1 MMKRSLKQLY
11 ADRRGSSSVEF
22 VFGVIFVLVIMIG
35 MLEMGRAIHYYQA
48 VTDGVRSGTRY
59 LTRVDN
65 PCTNGSIQGALGLVI
80 TRTIDW
86 TGAPVFTDWPATPSG
101 GGGSYS
107 FSLASNFEVS
117 LEGCTAGA
125 LTGEKVIL
133 AVRYRYRDY
142 MGLLALIGLQD
153 GFWIGARHEE
163 LFIGT

>member
-22 VFGVIFVLVIMIG
+22 VFGVMFVLIIMIG
-35 MLEMGRAIHYYQA
+35 MLEMGRAIHYYQV

-65 PCTNGSIQGALGLVI
+65 PCTDPAIRGALGLVV
-80 TRTIDW
+80 TRTIKW
-86 TGAPVFTDWPATPSG
+86 TGAPVFTDWPPEPIGTVSNP
-101 GGGSYS
+101 
-107 FSLASNFEVS
+107 LADNFEFS
-117 LEGCTAGA
+117 LEGCTGGA

-133 AVRYRYRDY
+133 AVRYRYQDY
-142 MGLLALIGLQD
+142 LGLLALIGLQD